1 MFRCYCDH
9 CGQEIRGALIR
20 FEGQNVDIQGGSWFS
35 KHYHP
40 DCFNYKFSTDWKKV
54 EKNGDLESK

>member
-1 MFRCYCDH
+1 MLRCYCDH
-9 CGQEIRGALIR
+9 CGQEIKGGMIKL
-20 FEGQNVDIQGGSWFS
+20 EGQGGRWFS

-54 EKNGDLESK
+54 EEKQCI